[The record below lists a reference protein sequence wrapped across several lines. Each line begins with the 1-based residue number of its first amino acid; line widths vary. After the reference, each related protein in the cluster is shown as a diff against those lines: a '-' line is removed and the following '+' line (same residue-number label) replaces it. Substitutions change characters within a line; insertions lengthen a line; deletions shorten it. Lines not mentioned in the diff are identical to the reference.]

1 MFDDRW
7 EPGELSVVVLLGLA
21 AGVIFAYA
29 LWSSV

>member
-7 EPGELSVVVLLGLA
+7 EPGELSVVVLLFLA

-29 LWSSV
+29 PMES

>member
-7 EPGELSVVVLLGLA
+7 QPGELSVVVLLVLA
-21 AGVIFAYA
+21 AGLIFAYA